1 MVPQPGSRTIVEPH
15 GSDAP
20 HRPLPVG
27 LIDRVTLRDGRTV
40 VLRPVLPQDAAA
52 AQAFVRALS
61 QRSRQRRFH
70 AGIAQLPPSLLE
82 RMIGV
87 DHETH
92 VAVVAQPADADS
104 DEPGIVADARYVLD
118 EDGCAAEFALA
129 VADAWQG
136 QGLGRT
142 LLRVLTHHAAR
153 RGVREL
159 HGDVLAENRPMVGL
173 VESLGAA
180 VRVVRGERG
189 VLRARFVL
197 APPAGGP
204 CPREQRRQ
212 AEAAH

>member
-1 MVPQPGSRTIVEPH
+1 MTIGIQGIEASRRPH
-15 GSDAP
+15 
-20 HRPLPVG
+20 LPVG
-27 LIDRVTLRDGRTV
+27 LIDRVTLRDGRGV

-52 AQAFVRALS
+52 AQEFVRALS
-61 QRSRQRRFH
+61 LQSRRRRFH
-70 AGIAQLPPSLLE
+70 IGLVQLPPSLLE
-82 RMIGV
+82 RLTGV

-118 EDGCAAEFALA
+118 GDGCSAEFALA

-142 LLRVLTHHAAR
+142 LLHSLTRHAAR

-159 HGDVLAENRPMVGL
+159 HGDVLADNRPMVGL
-173 VESLGAA
+173 VDSLGAE

-204 CPREQRRQ
+204 HACPGARPGQ
-212 AEAAH
+212 AAAAAAH